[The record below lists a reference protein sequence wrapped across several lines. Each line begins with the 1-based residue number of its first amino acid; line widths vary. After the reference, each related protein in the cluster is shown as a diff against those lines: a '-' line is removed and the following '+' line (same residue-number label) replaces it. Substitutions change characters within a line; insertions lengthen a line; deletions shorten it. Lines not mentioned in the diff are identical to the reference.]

1 MSPLAL
7 VSDFKQVVS
16 FVFTSYCVICSSLG
30 VGLTKCINSR
40 SPSQIILQLFSVE
53 KTKLYVYKVN
63 VFIDGERWRLV
74 ENDVKKLVYCGFGLK
89 VLIIQVLNRL
99 PRHLRSNSQPFVC
112 TAIRHVFVRKCLN
125 IRQHGRLVVKNCESF
140 CHYVGI

>member
-40 SPSQIILQLFSVE
+40 SSSWIILQLFSVE

-89 VLIIQVLNRL
+89 VLII
-99 PRHLRSNSQPFVC
+99 
-112 TAIRHVFVRKCLN
+112 
-125 IRQHGRLVVKNCESF
+125 
-140 CHYVGI
+140 